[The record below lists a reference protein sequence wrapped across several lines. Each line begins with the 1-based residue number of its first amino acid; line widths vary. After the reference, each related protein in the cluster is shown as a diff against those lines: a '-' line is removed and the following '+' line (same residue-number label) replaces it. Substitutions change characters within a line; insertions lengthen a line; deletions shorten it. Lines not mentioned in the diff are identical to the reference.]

1 MESNLTEIAFH
12 LVTQISL
19 IIFLAKLGGEI
30 FERFLRQPS
39 VLGELLVGILIS
51 PFFLGKH
58 IKLPGF
64 SPVFPVEHSNIL
76 GISSE
81 LYAIAQVAVIILL
94 FIAGVETDISLFFRY
109 FGPAFL
115 IGVGGVLLPFI
126 LGDIFTIIFGFANS
140 FIDPKALFMGAI
152 LTATSV
158 GITARILSD
167 MEKINTPEGVSILAA
182 AVIDDVLGILVLTIV
197 VSIVESGEVSLKGAS
212 FIALKAFSIWFI
224 ILAVGLIVVKPLTK
238 LLKKLKSEGAWLSIV
253 LSLTFFSS
261 YIAEYFGL
269 AMIIGSYAIGLAFST
284 TELKEEI
291 VKDLKGVYHFLVPIF
306 FVVMGMLVDLSSMF
320 RSLLFGV
327 IITLIAILSKIV
339 GCSIPAF
346 IVKFNI
352 LGATRIGVGMI
363 PRGEVALIVAGVAL
377 ARGVISHDLYGVAI
391 MATFITTLLA
401 PILLVP
407 LLRIKR
413 EGIR

>member
-12 LVTQISL
+12 IVTQIS
-19 IIFLAKLGGEI
+19 IIILLAKVGGEI
-30 FERFLRQPS
+30 FERFFRQPS

-51 PFFLGKH
+51 PFFLGKSLR
-58 IKLPGF
+58 LPGV
-64 SPVFPVEHSNIL
+64 SPLFPIEHSNIL

-81 LYAIAQVAVIILL
+81 LYVIAQIAVVILL

-109 FGPAFL
+109 FGISFL
-115 IGVGGVLLPFI
+115 IGLGGVILPFI
-126 LGDIFTIIFGFANS
+126 LGDIFTILFGYADS
-140 FIDPKALFMGAI
+140 FISPKALFMGAI

-197 VSIVESGEVSLKGAS
+197 VGIVESGEVSVKAAS
-212 FIALKAFSIWFI
+212 ITALKAFSIWLI
-224 ILAVGLIVVKPLTK
+224 ILAIGLIIVKPLTK

-253 LSLTFFSS
+253 LSFAFFSS
-261 YIAEYFGL
+261 YLAEYFGL
-269 AMIIGSYAIGLAFST
+269 AMIIGSYAMGLAFST

-291 VKDLKGVYHFLVPIF
+291 IKDLKGVYHFLVPIF
-306 FVVMGMLVDLSSMF
+306 FVVMGMLVNLSSIF
-320 RSLLFGV
+320 KSLLFG
-327 IITLIAILSKIV
+327 ITITFIAILSKII

-391 MATFITTLLA
+391 MVTFITTLLA
-401 PILLVP
+401 PVLLVP